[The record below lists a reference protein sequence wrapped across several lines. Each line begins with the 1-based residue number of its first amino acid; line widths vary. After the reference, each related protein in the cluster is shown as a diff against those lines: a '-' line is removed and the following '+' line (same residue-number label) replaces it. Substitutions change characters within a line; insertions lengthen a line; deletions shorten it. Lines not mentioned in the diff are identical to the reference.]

1 MKKLILS
8 VIGCLI
14 LGTILALIIIPNGK
28 VSKSTNSDSIADYDT
43 MSVDSLVCPD

>member
-14 LGTILALIIIPNGK
+14 LGTALIIIPNGK
-28 VSKSTNSDSIADYDT
+28 VNKSTNSDSIADYDT